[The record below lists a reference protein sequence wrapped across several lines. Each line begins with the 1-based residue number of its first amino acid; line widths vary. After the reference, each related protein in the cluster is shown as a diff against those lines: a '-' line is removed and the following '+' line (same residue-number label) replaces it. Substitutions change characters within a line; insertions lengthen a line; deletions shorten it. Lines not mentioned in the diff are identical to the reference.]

1 MCNLLNQSVL
11 AIFAHPD
18 DESLVAGGTIKA
30 CSEKGLDIVI
40 ISLTRG
46 EQGSIASPDLATRE
60 TLGVMREAELR
71 AAGNKLGA
79 KTVECFD
86 YPDGELTWADTT
98 EIENILSERIRRWQ
112 PDIIITFGADGF
124 YWHPD
129 HIAVHELTKAALSSL
144 QNDDFSPSLYFAAY
158 PEGRMSELAQR
169 LESRGLNFN
178 AWGLKPSA
186 FGVPAGDITTR
197 LDVRAFLNAKLEA
210 LNCHRTQFAKDN
222 TFVSLP
228 PDLAEEFLG
237 REYFIKDVSANGE
250 TDILAEIVG

>member
-1 MCNLLNQSVL
+1 VCNLFNQSVL

-18 DESLVAGGTIKA
+18 DESLVAGGAIKA
-30 CSEKGLDIVI
+30 CSEKGLEIVI

-46 EQGSIASPDLATRE
+46 EQGSIANSALATRE
-60 TLGVMREAELR
+60 TLGDVRKAELQ
-71 AAGNKLGA
+71 AAANKLGV
-79 KTVECFD
+79 KNVECFN
-86 YPDGELTWADTT
+86 YPDGGLSWANTT
-98 EIENILSERIRRWQ
+98 EIENLLSERIRRWQ
-112 PDIIITFGADGF
+112 PNIIITFGADGF

-129 HIAVHELTKAALSSL
+129 HIAVHELTKSALYSL
-144 QNDDFSPSLYFAAY
+144 RNEDFSPAVYYAAY
-158 PEGRMSELAQR
+158 PTGQMSELAQK

-210 LNCHRTQFAKDN
+210 LNCHRTQFSKDN

-237 REYFIKDVSANGE
+237 REYFIRDVSANGE

>member
-1 MCNLLNQSVL
+1 MPQYVARLWVDRRPADDDALILRQCVDQQTHHVFVDEAVDDRQSAAAL
-11 AIFAHPD
+11 APAERRRRF
-18 DESLVAGGTIKA
+18 V
-30 CSEKGLDIVI
+30 
-40 ISLTRG
+40 
-46 EQGSIASPDLATRE
+46 
-60 TLGVMREAELR
+60 REAELR

-79 KTVECFD
+79 KTVECFN
-86 YPDGELTWADTT
+86 YPDGELPWTDTT
-98 EIENILSERIRRWQ
+98 EIENLLSERIEHWQ
-112 PDIIITFGADGF
+112 PQIIITFGADGF

-144 QNDDFSPSLYFAAY
+144 QNDYVSPSLYYAVY
-158 PEGRMSELAQR
+158 LEGRMSELAQK

-186 FGVPAGDITTR
+186 FGVPAADITTR

-210 LNCHRTQFAKDN
+210 LNCHRTQFSKDN

-237 REYFIKDVSANGE
+237 REYFIRDVSANGE